1 MIIRGSKL
9 DHVQCFHVA
18 DAMLSSSPMAMPSAA
33 DLYAELSRADL
44 ARLGLVCPADL
55 ARLKARKQRPKKYRC
70 PHCNVAFSNNG
81 QLRGHIR
88 IHTGEYSYL
97 HCIQFFW

>member
-1 MIIRGSKL
+1 
-9 DHVQCFHVA
+9 
-18 DAMLSSSPMAMPSAA
+18 MPSAA

-88 IHTGEYSYL
+88 IHTGEYCCVL
-97 HCIQFFW
+97 F